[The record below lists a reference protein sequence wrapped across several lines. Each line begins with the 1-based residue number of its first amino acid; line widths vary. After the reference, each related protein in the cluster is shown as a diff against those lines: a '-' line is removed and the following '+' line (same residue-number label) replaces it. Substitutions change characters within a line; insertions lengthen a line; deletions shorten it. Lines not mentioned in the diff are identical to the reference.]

1 MPAAIVLIR
10 RDQMSCVKLVNA
22 ATFPPYANSSESV
35 QILRRPNA
43 KRADVW
49 MLCSLVRGSYILYM
63 SEILSV
69 RGFPGLA
76 CQVSEKGRRIRSRY
90 FEVAEDH

>member
-1 MPAAIVLIR
+1 
-10 RDQMSCVKLVNA
+10 
-22 ATFPPYANSSESV
+22 
-35 QILRRPNA
+35 
-43 KRADVW
+43 